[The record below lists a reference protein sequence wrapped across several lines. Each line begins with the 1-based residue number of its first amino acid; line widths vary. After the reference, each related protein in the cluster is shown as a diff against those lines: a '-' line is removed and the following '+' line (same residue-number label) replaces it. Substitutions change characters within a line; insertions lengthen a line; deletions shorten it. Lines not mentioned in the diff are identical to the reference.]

1 MERIHC
7 LILTSSVIK
16 SEKVSICRYTQYSV
30 RICKISTNSF
40 QSVESGVKVV
50 LTRRQNDPCSC
61 HWGLWFPRI
70 ACCLAAVGVWSTI
83 HRSRN
88 SQKFSERTEA
98 QTIEGTVPRK
108 FETTAGI
115 GGSRSQSKRILD
127 WVSISEFLSSWSS
140 DLLDRMEVDQTE
152 VGVPNHKIR
161 HHCSWQ
167 VKIRDS
173 SLL

>member
-1 MERIHC
+1 MSNVHGGCEKIGVVLCCSFGTFRFRFQVFLYDFMNIFRSPLFLWSIPILKFKMFTSFPKGPLKSDGILNAFDRSNGTIHC

-70 ACCLAAVGVWSTI
+70 ACC
-83 HRSRN
+83 
-88 SQKFSERTEA
+88 
-98 QTIEGTVPRK
+98 
-108 FETTAGI
+108 
-115 GGSRSQSKRILD
+115 
-127 WVSISEFLSSWSS
+127 
-140 DLLDRMEVDQTE
+140 
-152 VGVPNHKIR
+152 
-161 HHCSWQ
+161 
-167 VKIRDS
+167 
-173 SLL
+173 

>member
-7 LILTSSVIK
+7 LILKSSVIK

-70 ACCLAAVGVWSTI
+70 ACC
-83 HRSRN
+83 
-88 SQKFSERTEA
+88 
-98 QTIEGTVPRK
+98 
-108 FETTAGI
+108 
-115 GGSRSQSKRILD
+115 
-127 WVSISEFLSSWSS
+127 
-140 DLLDRMEVDQTE
+140 
-152 VGVPNHKIR
+152 
-161 HHCSWQ
+161 
-167 VKIRDS
+167 
-173 SLL
+173 

>member
-1 MERIHC
+1 MKTQQIQQVRKKLKKRKNLIACQMCMADVRKSVLSYVARLERLDLGFRCFFMTLWIYSVVLFSSGPFRSWSSKCLSVFPKGPLKSDGILNAFDRSNGTIHC

-70 ACCLAAVGVWSTI
+70 ACC
-83 HRSRN
+83 
-88 SQKFSERTEA
+88 
-98 QTIEGTVPRK
+98 
-108 FETTAGI
+108 
-115 GGSRSQSKRILD
+115 
-127 WVSISEFLSSWSS
+127 
-140 DLLDRMEVDQTE
+140 
-152 VGVPNHKIR
+152 
-161 HHCSWQ
+161 
-167 VKIRDS
+167 
-173 SLL
+173 